1 MGKFEGKEERVLVEN
16 IQSIQFTHGS
26 GGWLGR
32 LGGNDTEISI
42 TFLDGRSVNFES
54 SLNLSLL
61 TGEKPEQA
69 ALDSLTS
76 IVRCG
81 PVSPATG
88 QSVTGDTG
96 IVDTVVAPAADLPSV
111 VRIYLENDDILDG
124 IFLAEE
130 VIWKT
135 EYALFS

>member
-1 MGKFEGKEERVLVEN
+1 
-16 IQSIQFTHGS
+16 
-26 GGWLGR
+26 
-32 LGGNDTEISI
+32 
-42 TFLDGRSVNFES
+42 
-54 SLNLSLL
+54 
-61 TGEKPEQA
+61 
-69 ALDSLTS
+69 
-76 IVRCG
+76 
-81 PVSPATG
+81 VSPATG